1 MSSTEVT
8 IPHDWTPRPHQRALF
23 DQFGHGKT
31 YRRGC
36 AVWHRRAGKDSCAL
50 NLTARD
56 MFRRVGTYWHLF
68 PEQAQARRAIW
79 NGIDRAGRR
88 IIDQMLPPAVR
99 ARTSAQE
106 MLIETVNGSI
116 WQMAGS
122 DNFDSLVGSN
132 PVGVVFSEWALS
144 HPDAWEY
151 LRPILVENDGWA
163 LFIYTPRGRNHGHA
177 TYLRALEADT
187 WFCEKL
193 TVDDTGLITPA
204 QIEEERRAG
213 MSDGK
218 IGQEFFCSFDADIDE
233 QLISHDLVSAAM
245 ARQATAEAWE
255 EKVIGVDVARFGDDK
270 SALYFRHGRD
280 GNPRPYERYAGLD
293 TMELAAKVAERI
305 SIWSPDAVFVD
316 DGGVGGGVVDRLHQ
330 LGFGQVIGVNFGGKA
345 DRGGAGLRAGNKRS
359 EMWLAAREWLQR
371 GALPRDE
378 LLAAELTAPMY
389 AYNAANALMLEPKAD
404 MKRRGVPSPDVADAF
419 ALTFAYPVQRWD
431 EEDEPDAG
439 LRPVPIDRLLTL
451 ERSKPAR
458 MLRLHCPLLLAYR
471 TAQRTL
477 GSSGRRR
484 HMRII
489 GYERVSTA
497 RQGASG
503 LGIEAQRQA
512 IEGFA
517 AQRDAD
523 LIARFT
529 EVESGRNPDRPELGK
544 ALHLAKVTGATLVI
558 AKLDRLSRNAA
569 FLLTLRDSGVR
580 FAAVDLPEANDL
592 TVGIMALVAQQ
603 EREAIS
609 RRTKEA
615 LAVARSRGVR
625 LGNPNGAAALRRAGK
640 GGAPLRAAIARNAD
654 RHARDL
660 APVVEDIRAGG
671 ATSLRDNRGRAER
684 ARHAHPPRRALARL
698 DGHEPARPARG
709 RRGASSG

>member
-177 TYLRALEADT
+177 TYMRALQAET

-193 TVDDTGLITPA
+193 TVDDTGLITLG

-218 IGQEFFCSFDADIDE
+218 IGQEFYCSFDADIDE
-233 QLISHDLVSAAM
+233 QLIPHDLVSAAM
-245 ARQATAEAWE
+245 ARKLTAQRWE

-280 GNPRPYERYAGLD
+280 GNPRPYERYAGP
-293 TMELAAKVAERI
+293 RH
-305 SIWSPDAVFVD
+305 
-316 DGGVGGGVVDRLHQ
+316 DGAR
-330 LGFGQVIGVNFGGKA
+330 GQGRRA
-345 DRGGAGLRAGNKRS
+345 DQHLEPGRGLRRRRRRRRRGGRS
-359 EMWLAAREWLQR
+359 LA
-371 GALPRDE
+371 
-378 LLAAELTAPMY
+378 
-389 AYNAANALMLEPKAD
+389 
-404 MKRRGVPSPDVADAF
+404 S
-419 ALTFAYPVQRWD
+419 
-431 EEDEPDAG
+431 AG
-439 LRPVPIDRLLTL
+439 LRPGDRRQLRRQGGSRGHGAPGRQQTKRDVALGAGVA
-451 ERSKPAR
+451 PAR
-458 MLRLHCPLLLAYR
+458 LAS
-471 TAQRTL
+471 A
-477 GSSGRRR
+477 GR
-484 HMRII
+484 
-489 GYERVSTA
+489 
-497 RQGASG
+497 AS
-503 LGIEAQRQA
+503 
-512 IEGFA
+512 
-517 AQRDAD
+517 
-523 LIARFT
+523 
-529 EVESGRNPDRPELGK
+529 
-544 ALHLAKVTGATLVI
+544 
-558 AKLDRLSRNAA
+558 
-569 FLLTLRDSGVR
+569 
-580 FAAVDLPEANDL
+580 
-592 TVGIMALVAQQ
+592 
-603 EREAIS
+603 
-609 RRTKEA
+609 
-615 LAVARSRGVR
+615 
-625 LGNPNGAAALRRAGK
+625 
-640 GGAPLRAAIARNAD
+640 
-654 RHARDL
+654 
-660 APVVEDIRAGG
+660 
-671 ATSLRDNRGRAER
+671 RGRADGTDVHLQCGQR
-684 ARHAHPPRRALARL
+684 ADARA
-698 DGHEPARPARG
+698 
-709 RRGASSG
+709 